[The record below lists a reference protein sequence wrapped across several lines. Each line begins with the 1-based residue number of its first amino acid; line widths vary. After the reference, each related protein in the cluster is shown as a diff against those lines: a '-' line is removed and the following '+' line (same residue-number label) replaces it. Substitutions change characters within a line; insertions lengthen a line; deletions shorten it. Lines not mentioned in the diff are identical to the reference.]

1 MNLPFHSVWVC
12 TALIHLVLEV
22 TAFRP
27 AEWFPCKS
35 SIPKFLALLFPPLG
49 VCQREIVFSCCF
61 KVLCLSYMFNHINLK
76 FCILTAPVTW
86 WYIPFHISTSFLNTI
101 CHFKVRGTWVSTEP
115 HVYYLFYFIASL
127 AFCAT
132 LWQDV
137 ASDLEIYFLSLVS
150 GFIYS

>member
-1 MNLPFHSVWVC
+1 MSLAFHSAWVC
-12 TALIHLVLEV
+12 TALKWLHLGLLNDFHVL
-22 TAFRP
+22 
-27 AEWFPCKS
+27 
-35 SIPKFLALLFPPLG
+35 LLPPLD
-49 VCQREIVFSCCF
+49 VCLREILFSCCF
-61 KVLCLSYMFNHINLK
+61 KIVYLSYMFNHLNLK

-115 HVYYLFYFIASL
+115 HDVYYFFYFIASL

-137 ASDLEIYFLSLVS
+137 DSDLEIYFLSPVS